1 MEVHAPPLN
10 SFLFAA
16 GALTERVDSL
26 SHGDDLSV
34 RDRNGTAGDGVDRP
48 DAATQRNLDH
58 VDHKRDS
65 G

>member
-1 MEVHAPPLN
+1 VEVHAPPLN

-34 RDRNGTAGDGVDRP
+34 RDRNGTAGDGVDRARSSE
-48 DAATQRNLDH
+48 AAIYRK
-58 VDHKRDS
+58 VA
-65 G
+65 